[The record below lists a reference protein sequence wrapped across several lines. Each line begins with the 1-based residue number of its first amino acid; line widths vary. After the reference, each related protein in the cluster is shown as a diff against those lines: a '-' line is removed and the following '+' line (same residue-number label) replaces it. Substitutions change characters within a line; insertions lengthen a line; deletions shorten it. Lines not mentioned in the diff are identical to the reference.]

1 MRKLLKKTV
10 GKKITLGRIGVPVW
24 IMGLAALLMVA
35 AAGQAVGPVLS
46 GAIQGSAGLVIEQA
60 VTLDTDIDEGDAIG
74 FGDNNGTLGEDNEP
88 SDAVGTRNDDG
99 SQFTI
104 AAELTAGDTIHVN
117 IYLQNE
123 GVSDT
128 SAIFELNVP
137 RNIDVELV
145 EASVAA
151 NGDSIGTGE
160 NVVNEAQI
168 GRNRWLLT
176 VGATAGEGDNDGLTL
191 VIRPER
197 LITPGF
203 YTITGRLFQVEG

>member
-1 MRKLLKKTV
+1 MKKLLKNTI
-10 GKKITLGRIGVPVW
+10 GKKLTLGRIGVPVW
-24 IMGLAALLMVA
+24 IMGLAVLLMVA

-46 GAIQGSAGLVIEQA
+46 GAITGSAGLVIEQA
-60 VTLDTDIDEGDAIG
+60 VTLDTDIEDGSAIG
-74 FGDNNGTLGEDNEP
+74 FGNNDSIFSETNEP
-88 SDAVGTRNDDG
+88 SDGVGTRNDDG

-128 SAIFELNVP
+128 SAVFELNVP
-137 RNIDVELV
+137 QNIDIELI
-145 EASVAA
+145 EAGVAA
-151 NGDSIGTGE
+151 DGSTISEGE
-160 NVVNEAQI
+160 NVIQEAQF

-176 VGATAGEGDNDGLTL
+176 VGKDAGDGDDDGVTL
-191 VIRPER
+191 IIRPER